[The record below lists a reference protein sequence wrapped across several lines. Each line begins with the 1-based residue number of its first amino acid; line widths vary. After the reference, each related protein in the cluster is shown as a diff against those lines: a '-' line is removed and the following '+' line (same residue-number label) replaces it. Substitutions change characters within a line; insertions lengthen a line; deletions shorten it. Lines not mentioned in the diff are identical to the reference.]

1 MTPKTDSG
9 SSPPE
14 ANTSGQSGQIVSV
27 GSKHQF
33 DTFETKFFQQG
44 DDESVGVAVEVER
57 FDDLEE
63 LAKHK
68 KLAPSRQFM
77 MGVGVGSTCIAIIGC
92 LALWRSSGHSHAA
105 PSVIVDPPVLA
116 EPVLAPSAAGA
127 PPAQAEPALANSGAV
142 APSEPAPANSGAV
155 APSEQVPAP
164 SAAVAPSE
172 PAPAQP
178 TPGNPL
184 AAAAPAQ
191 AEPALAPAPSPPVA
205 GEGVAVPVPTPAPT
219 AAPTLA
225 QQAPAAAEKPS
236 PTVAAPEPAKA
247 VAEEKPLPAA
257 PAVAAEASEAQ
268 GRCKSAISGKRNK
281 EILAA
286 CPDAFAADSS
296 AADIAVALAK
306 IEFDRGRPA
315 QASDWGRKALA
326 ADPNAA
332 DAYVFIGGAEQSAG
346 HRKAAKEAYKRYLQL
361 APGGR
366 YARDLR
372 AIVGSL

>member
-14 ANTSGQSGQIVSV
+14 ATTSGQSSQIVSV

-105 PSVIVDPPVLA
+105 PSAIVDPPVLA

-155 APSEQVPAP
+155 APSEQVPA
-164 SAAVAPSE
+164 
-172 PAPAQP
+172 QP

-184 AAAAPAQ
+184 AAAASAQ
-191 AEPALAPAPSPPVA
+191 AEPALAPAPSPPAA

-219 AAPTLA
+219 AAPALA
-225 QQAPAAAEKPS
+225 QQAPAVAEKPS

-257 PAVAAEASEAQ
+257 PAVAADASEAQ
-268 GRCKSAISGKRNK
+268 GRCKNAISGKRNK
-281 EILAA
+281 EILAV

>member
-9 SSPPE
+9 SSSPE
-14 ANTSGQSGQIVSV
+14 VTSSSQSGQFGQI

-44 DDESVGVAVEVER
+44 DEESAGVGVEVER
-57 FDDLEE
+57 FDDLDD

-92 LALWRSSGHSHAA
+92 IALWRSSGRSHTASSVAIEQPAPSAQVEPAPANPMAAA
-105 PSVIVDPPVLA
+105 PPA
-116 EPVLAPSAAGA
+116 EPVPANPAVVAA
-127 PPAQAEPALANSGAV
+127 PAQAEPI
-142 APSEPAPANSGAV
+142 PAN
-155 APSEQVPAP
+155 P
-164 SAAVAPSE
+164 SAAAPV
-172 PAPAQP
+172 
-178 TPGNPL
+178 
-184 AAAAPAQ
+184 Q
-191 AEPALAPAPSPPVA
+191 AEPALAPAPAQPVPA
-205 GEGVAVPVPTPAPT
+205 VAEAQAVPVPSAAVAVPAP
-219 AAPTLA
+219 A
-225 QQAPAAAEKPS
+225 Q
-236 PTVAAPEPAKA
+236 PEV

-257 PAVAAEASEAQ
+257 PAAQVGDSEAQ
-268 GRCKSAISGKRNK
+268 GRCKKAIGDKHSK

-286 CPDAFAADSS
+286 CPQAFAADSS
-296 AADIAVALAK
+296 AADIAVVLAK
-306 IEFDRGRPA
+306 IEFDRGRTA
-315 QASDWGRKALA
+315 QASEWGKKALA

-366 YARDLR
+366 YAADLR

>member
-1 MTPKTDSG
+1 MTPKTDIG
-9 SSPPE
+9 SSSPE
-14 ANTSGQSGQIVSV
+14 VTQSSQSGQIVSIA
-27 GSKHQF
+27 SKQHF

-44 DDESVGVAVEVER
+44 DDESGGVGVEVER
-57 FDDLEE
+57 FDDLDD

-68 KLAPSRQFM
+68 RLAPSRQFM

-92 LALWRSSGHSHAA
+92 IALWRSSGRSHVA
-105 PSVIVDPPVLA
+105 PVAIVDPPALA
-116 EPVLAPSAAGA
+116 E
-127 PPAQAEPALANSGAV
+127 
-142 APSEPAPANSGAV
+142 
-155 APSEQVPAP
+155 PAP
-164 SAAVAPSE
+164 SAAVAPPVQAE
-172 PAPAQP
+172 PAPA
-178 TPGNPL
+178 NA

-191 AEPALAPAPSPPVA
+191 PSPANPSAAVVPAQPEPAVAPAPSQPAAVVAEAQPVPAPSAAVPALAQPAPGTVEKPVPAVVVPEPAKPVA
-205 GEGVAVPVPTPAPT
+205 DEKPT
-219 AAPTLA
+219 
-225 QQAPAAAEKPS
+225 APAAAAD
-236 PTVAAPEPAKA
+236 T
-247 VAEEKPLPAA
+247 
-257 PAVAAEASEAQ
+257 SEAQ
-268 GRCKSAISGKRNK
+268 TRCKEAIGGRRNK
-281 EILAA
+281 DILAV

-306 IEFDRGRPA
+306 IEFDRGRTA
-315 QASDWGRKALA
+315 QASEWGRKALA

>member
-1 MTPKTDSG
+1 MIPKTDSG

-14 ANTSGQSGQIVSV
+14 ATTSGQSGQIVSV

-105 PSVIVDPPVLA
+105 PSAIVDPPVLA
-116 EPVLAPSAAGA
+116 GPVLAPSAAGA
-127 PPAQAEPALANSGAV
+127 PPVQAEPVPSNPAAVAPPAQAEPA
-142 APSEPAPANSGAV
+142 PAN
-155 APSEQVPAP
+155 
-164 SAAVAPSE
+164 AAAAI
-172 PAPAQP
+172 APAQP
-178 TPGNPL
+178 TPENPL
-184 AAAAPAQ
+184 AAAGPAQ
-191 AEPALAPAPSPPVA
+191 AEPAVAPAPSQPVA
-205 GEGVAVPVPTPAPT
+205 AEALAVPVPSSAPPT
-219 AAPTLA
+219 AAPAVA
-225 QQAPAAAEKPS
+225 QPAPAAAEKPS
-236 PTVAAPEPAKA
+236 LAPAAPEPAKA

-257 PAVAAEASEAQ
+257 PAVAADASEAQ
-268 GRCKSAISGKRNK
+268 GRCKNAISGKRNK

-332 DAYVFIGGAEQSAG
+332 DAYVFIGGAEHSAG

-372 AIVGSL
+372 AIVGAL